1 LGAPLRELAPEVDM
15 VGRIPAIA
23 LSTLHGDP
31 DTPMPGM
38 SDTSNLDELPAS
50 AVRTFVQ
57 GAEASPSLLISELR
71 HVGGAAGRAAEGHG
85 ALASIDAE
93 YVLFGVGIA
102 ATPEMGA
109 AVVRE
114 SGALVEAMAPY
125 GHGSHYLNF
134 TEHRVDTRTAYGDD
148 TYARLR
154 AIRAK
159 ADPDALFRA
168 NHEIA

>member
-1 LGAPLRELAPEVDM
+1 M
-15 VGRIPAIA
+15 PAIG

-31 DTPMPGM
+31 DTPMPGV
-38 SDTSNLDELPAS
+38 SDSANLDELPAS
-50 AVRTFVQ
+50 AISTFVQ
-57 GAEASPSLLISELR
+57 SAEAAPSLLVNELR
-71 HVGGAAGRAAEGHG
+71 HIGGAAGRPGEGHG
-85 ALASIDAE
+85 ALSHLDGE

-109 AVVRE
+109 AVARE

-134 TEHRVDTRTAYGDD
+134 TEHRVDTRSAYSEDA
-148 TYARLR
+148 YARLR

-159 ADPDALFRA
+159 VDPDALFRA